1 MLSFFIFIMEKKGPL
16 IIINFKSYGESSGK
30 NAYKLAKIC
39 DDVSEKTDYRIM
51 VAVQPADIYPIT
63 CSVRIPVL
71 AQHVDFQYGKFTGT
85 SVAQS
90 VKDAGAW
97 GTLLNHAE
105 KKLSPETLKKSVEE
119 CKRVGLTTVICAAD
133 MNEVNLSMPLNPDY
147 IAYEIP
153 ELIGSG
159 KSITDMS
166 PNDVRKFSEIFEGK
180 STIPLCG
187 AGVSKRDHLRGAI
200 EMGMGG
206 VLLASGIT
214 QAKDPKKA
222 LEEMVG
228 LA

>member
-1 MLSFFIFIMEKKGPL
+1 MKDGPVV
-16 IIINFKSYGESSGK
+16 IINFKSYGESSGK
-30 NAYKLAKIC
+30 NAYILAKIC
-39 DDVSEKTDYRIM
+39 DEVAERSEYSIM

-63 CSVRIPVL
+63 CSVKIPVL
-71 AQHVDFQYGKFTGT
+71 AQHIDFQYGKFTGS

-90 VKDAGAW
+90 VKDAGAF

-105 KKLSPETLKKSVEE
+105 RKLSPETLKKSVEE
-119 CKRVGLTTVICAAD
+119 CKRVGLSTVICAAD
-133 MNEVNLSMPLNPDY
+133 TNEVNFSIPMDPDY

-166 PNDVRKFSEIFEGK
+166 PDDVRKFSLLFSGK
-180 STIPLCG
+180 ETIPLCG
-187 AGVSKRDHLRGAI
+187 AGVSKREHLKGAI

-214 QAKDPKKA
+214 QSKDPRKA
-222 LEEMVG
+222 LEEMAG
-228 LA
+228 LV